1 MIIHNLDQRTPEW
14 YQIRTGK
21 PTGSAFSKV
30 LTSKGELSKQ
40 SASYAASL
48 AIEIYTGEPNETFEG
63 TEWTDRGKELEAE
76 AQAFYELDYDVD
88 VQPVG
93 FVTDDQDRWGCSP
106 DGLVRDD
113 GMTEYKCL
121 KPENHIEAM
130 MFYRRNGRCEAK
142 YVPQTQGQMWVC
154 ERKWCDLVFYC
165 PKLPTLV
172 IRQEP
177 DPTFFDALEPALL
190 ELLKQRDERVQVLRE
205 YDGTAKEAA

>member
-1 MIIHNLDQRTPEW
+1 MIVHEMEQRSPDW
-14 YQIRTGK
+14 YALRSGM

-40 SASYAASL
+40 SASYASTL
-48 AIEIYTGEPNETFEG
+48 AIEIYTGEPNEDFGG
-63 TEWTDRGKELEAE
+63 TEWMERGKELEDE
-76 AQAFYELDYDVD
+76 ARDFYELDYDVD

-93 FVTDDQDRWGCSP
+93 FVTDDQKRWGCSP
-106 DGLVRDD
+106 DGLVRED

-130 MFYRRNGRCEAK
+130 MFYERNGRCEAK

-177 DPTFFDALEPALL
+177 IPAFVDALEPALN
-190 ELLKQRDERVQVLRE
+190 ELLKQRDERVRVLRE
-205 YDGTAKEAA
+205 YDGTGQIAA